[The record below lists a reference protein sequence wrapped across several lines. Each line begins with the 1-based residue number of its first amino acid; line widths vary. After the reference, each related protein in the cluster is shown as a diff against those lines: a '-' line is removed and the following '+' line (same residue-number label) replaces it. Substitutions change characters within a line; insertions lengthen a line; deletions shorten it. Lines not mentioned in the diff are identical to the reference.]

1 MEKKAAKYLES
12 LVRKKLHVCI
22 DEMPDYCLSSIEP
35 LLSYL
40 AGESAI
46 ETDLTDEEK
55 RWVQEGRKQYKEH
68 PEDFVPL
75 ESIQ

>member
-1 MEKKAAKYLES
+1 
-12 LVRKKLHVCI
+12 
-22 DEMPDYCLSSIEP
+22 MPDYCLSSVEP

-40 AGESAI
+40 AGEPLI

-55 RWVQEGRKQYKEH
+55 ALIGEGDKHYREH

-75 ESIQ
+75 ESIL

>member
-1 MEKKAAKYLES
+1 METVM
-12 LVRKKLHVCI
+12 VRKKLHACI
-22 DEMPDYCLSSIEP
+22 DEMPDYCLSSVEP

-40 AGESAI
+40 AGKSATRSPVI

-55 RWVQEGRKQYKEH
+55 KWVLEGRRHYREH

>member
-1 MEKKAAKYLES
+1 METLA
-12 LVRKKLHVCI
+12 VRKKLHTFI
-22 DEMPDYCLSSIEP
+22 DEMPDYCLSSVEP

-40 AGESAI
+40 AGEPVI
-46 ETDLTDEEK
+46 ETDLTDEE
-55 RWVQEGRKQYKEH
+55 RNWVWEGRKHHKEH

>member
-1 MEKKAAKYLES
+1 MNGAVLA
-12 LVRKKLHVCI
+12 VRQEIHNLI
-22 DEMPDYCLSSIEP
+22 DTMPERNLYALRP
-35 LLSYL
+35 LLSVLVDYPVF
-40 AGESAI
+40 I

-55 RWVQEGRKQYKEH
+55 KWVQEGDKHYKEH

>member
-1 MEKKAAKYLES
+1 MEATA
-12 LVRKKLHVCI
+12 VRKKLHAFI
-22 DEMPDYCLSSIEP
+22 DEMPDYCLSSVAP

-55 RWVQEGRKQYKEH
+55 KWVQEGRQHYKKH

-75 ESIQ
+75 ESIL

>member
-1 MEKKAAKYLES
+1 MDGAALAIRREIHS
-12 LVRKKLHVCI
+12 LI
-22 DEMPDYCLSSIEP
+22 DTMPERNLYALRP
-35 LLSYL
+35 LLNVL
-40 AGESAI
+40 VDESVII

-55 RWVQEGRKQYKEH
+55 AIIEAGDKHYREH

>member
-1 MEKKAAKYLES
+1 L
-12 LVRKKLHVCI
+12 R
-22 DEMPDYCLSSIEP
+22 P
-35 LLSYL
+35 LLNVLVDYPVI
-40 AGESAI
+40 I

-55 RWVQEGRKQYKEH
+55 KWVQEGDKHYREH

>member
-1 MEKKAAKYLES
+1 MDGAALAIRREIHS
-12 LVRKKLHVCI
+12 LI
-22 DEMPDYCLSSIEP
+22 DTMPERNLYALRP
-35 LLSYL
+35 LLNAL
-40 AGESAI
+40 VDGPVII

-55 RWVQEGRKQYKEH
+55 AIIEAGDKHYREH

>member
-1 MEKKAAKYLES
+1 MDGAALAIRREIHS
-12 LVRKKLHVCI
+12 LI
-22 DEMPDYCLSSIEP
+22 DTMPERNLYALRP
-35 LLSYL
+35 LLNVL
-40 AGESAI
+40 VDEPVFI

-55 RWVQEGRKQYKEH
+55 AIIEAGDKHSREH

>member
-1 MEKKAAKYLES
+1 
-12 LVRKKLHVCI
+12 
-22 DEMPDYCLSSIEP
+22 MPDNCLSSVEP

-40 AGESAI
+40 AGEPII

-55 RWVQEGRKQYKEH
+55 RWVQEGRKHYREH

-75 ESIQ
+75 ESVQR

>member
-1 MEKKAAKYLES
+1 MKVILEKKAAK
-12 LVRKKLHVCI
+12 
-22 DEMPDYCLSSIEP
+22 
-35 LLSYL
+35 YL

-46 ETDLTDEEK
+46 ETNLTDEEK
-55 RWVQEGRKQYKEH
+55 GWVQEGRKQYKEH